1 VLQLQQL
8 KPWGRSLLASLGNW
22 MRILVFSSLWLIPSV
37 SWGGANTFFLNGSA
51 LLQLCTSQS
60 FEEQAACEGYIL
72 GVQDSIFSGH
82 LSEYLNICYP
92 AGVGTRQLRLQFI
105 QHANT
110 NPAKLHFAAEGLV
123 AESVAMMFSCQ
134 TNQVRPETN
143 NAANSLANRPFPKSL
158 PKPNPARCPFWPQLT
173 CGWTPD

>member
-1 VLQLQQL
+1 MTQWERF
-8 KPWGRSLLASLGNW
+8 PLASLGSW
-22 MRILVFSSLWLIPSV
+22 TQLFLASFFFLVPSV
-37 SWGGANTFFLNGSA
+37 AFCGANTFFLNGST
-51 LLQLCTSQS
+51 LLQLCTSKS

-82 LSEYLNICYP
+82 LSDYVNICFP

-105 QHANT
+105 QHANN

-123 AESVAMMFSCQ
+123 AESVASIFPCP
-134 TNQVRPETN
+134 TE
-143 NAANSLANRPFPKSL
+143 ANVVSEKTTPKSLSERPMPATL

>member
-1 VLQLQQL
+1 MASR
-8 KPWGRSLLASLGNW
+8 GRWAHLFLASLFYFCPS
-22 MRILVFSSLWLIPSV
+22 IAVASS
-37 SWGGANTFFLNGSA
+37 NTFFLNGST

-60 FEEQAACEGYIL
+60 LEEQAACEGYIL

-82 LSEYLNICYP
+82 LSDYVNICFP

-105 QHANT
+105 QHANN

-123 AESVAMMFSCQ
+123 AESVASIFSCRAKAVENSKQ
-134 TNQVRPETN
+134 TPQKSLSDRPLP
-143 NAANSLANRPFPKSL
+143 AIL

>member
-1 VLQLQQL
+1 
-8 KPWGRSLLASLGNW
+8 
-22 MRILVFSSLWLIPSV
+22 
-37 SWGGANTFFLNGSA
+37 
-51 LLQLCTSQS
+51 
-60 FEEQAACEGYIL
+60 L

-123 AESVAMMFSCQ
+123 AESVAMIFSCQ
-134 TNQVRPETN
+134 TNQVKPETN

>member
-1 VLQLQQL
+1 MA
-8 KPWGRSLLASLGNW
+8 SLGSWPHLFLASLFF
-22 MRILVFSSLWLIPSV
+22 LVPSV
-37 SWGGANTFFLNGSA
+37 AFSGANTFFLNGST
-51 LLQLCTSQS
+51 LLQLCTSES

-82 LSEYLNICYP
+82 LSDYVNICFP

-105 QHANT
+105 QYANN

-123 AESVAMMFSCQ
+123 AESVASIFSCKVEPTEIVEQ
-134 TNQVRPETN
+134 PIKKPLSERPLP
-143 NAANSLANRPFPKSL
+143 ASL
-158 PKPNPARCPFWPQLT
+158 PKPNPARCIFWPQLT

>member
-1 VLQLQQL
+1 MTQWERF
-8 KPWGRSLLASLGNW
+8 PLASLGSW
-22 MRILVFSSLWLIPSV
+22 TQLFLASFFFLVPSV
-37 SWGGANTFFLNGSA
+37 AFCGANTFFLNGST
-51 LLQLCTSQS
+51 LLQLCTSES

-82 LSEYLNICYP
+82 LSDYVNICFP

-105 QHANT
+105 QYANN

-123 AESVAMMFSCQ
+123 AESVASIFSCKVEPTEIGEQ
-134 TNQVRPETN
+134 PIKKPLSERPLP
-143 NAANSLANRPFPKSL
+143 ASL
-158 PKPNPARCPFWPQLT
+158 PKPNPARCIFWPQLT